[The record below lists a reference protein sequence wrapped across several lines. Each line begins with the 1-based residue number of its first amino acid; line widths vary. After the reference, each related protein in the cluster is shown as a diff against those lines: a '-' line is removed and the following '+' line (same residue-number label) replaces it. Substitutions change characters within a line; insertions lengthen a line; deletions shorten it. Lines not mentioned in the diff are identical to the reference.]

1 MNDKIYSNLDYIA
14 IGERIKMIRGV
25 MQQSEFANIF
35 GLKQQD
41 ISKMEKAKLKPSLDV
56 IRNICLKFEKP
67 IEWLLTG
74 QGEMMMNYK
83 PAEEKN
89 NQIITDTQEQY
100 SCHNDNL
107 MEKTAEILQ
116 TNSVFK
122 KALDSNI
129 VAFHEAIKLRTDLS
143 VTQTKLKKCQSDL
156 IETQSELHDCKSEI
170 AELRQELNNLKNS
183 LVLKETA

>member
-1 MNDKIYSNLDYIA
+1 MNNSYEIVNNAMIA
-14 IGERIKMIRGV
+14 LGYKTKRELAK
-25 MQQSEFANIF
+25 ALNI
-35 GLKQQD
+35 
-41 ISKMEKAKLKPSLDV
+41 SPSDLNNRTKSGTINELLIDLAV
-56 IRNICLKFEKP
+56 HKNVNINW
-67 IEWLLTG
+67 ILTG

-89 NQIITDTQEQY
+89 HHTIMDIQEQY
-100 SCHNDNL
+100 SCQNDNL

-143 VTQTKLKKCQSDL
+143 VTQAKLKKCQSDL